1 MYKYLIWPGVYSFKD
16 EFSLFLLYVKEQF
29 LEVVKKIKKAEQV
42 IEE

>member
-16 EFSLFLLYVKEQF
+16 ELSLFLLYVKEQF
-29 LEVVKKIKKAEQV
+29 SEVVKKIKKAEQV